1 VFDKNGKP
9 LTPPEGITFDGRLGL
24 MQGTIV
30 TPSRD
35 VWALGISKRQLIHF
49 PKSDWTKGRIVCE
62 GDSAEPCKSFVG
74 PFHLAPSA
82 RPHRRQRWRQCWD
95 RSVKS
100 TSMTFQRRSISRRCD
115 GARLQYYA
123 YLASPDKVA
132 VLVHGS
138 AGPET
143 SMHALAKALRDAGVS
158 AYVLDIRGHG
168 ASGRRGDIDYIGQI
182 DDDLA
187 DFVTNLGSAKSG
199 EVRTLVG
206 FSAGAGFTIR
216 FAGGRYSDLFDR
228 YVFLSPILP
237 GAPTLRPNAGGWT
250 RISLPTP

>member
-1 VFDKNGKP
+1 MASMLGPLSQVNFD
-9 LTPPEGITFDGRLGL
+9 
-24 MQGTIV
+24 
-30 TPSRD
+30 D
-35 VWALGISKRQLIHF
+35 VPAPQHF
-49 PKSDWTKGRIVCE
+49 Q
-62 GDSAEPCKSFVG
+62 A
-74 PFHLAPSA
+74 
-82 RPHRRQRWRQCWD
+82 
-95 RSVKS
+95 
-100 TSMTFQRRSISRRCD
+100 CD